1 MEIKRG
7 RPRKR
12 VTEKRAVK
20 IRIGVTPLEYGL
32 LKKAAMERN
41 VTISDLIREYLSDFL
56 SP

>member
-7 RPRKR
+7 RPKKR
-12 VTEKRAVK
+12 VIEKRTVK

-32 LKKAAMERN
+32 LKRTAKERN
-41 VTISDLIREYLSDFL
+41 VTISDLIRGYLSDFL